1 MQCLLIEKRREEEEE
16 MASLSSCWCWL
27 KRVRPLSSL
36 LYNDSMIYLGH
47 YSSLLV
53 LPFLFPFLLFFVLLH
68 PIRREKV
75 AFFFSSSSSSSS
87 LLLSPVGD
95 VNKVLEQECK
105 TWCLVR
111 MLTNE
116 IFFLDSLSTNRVDER
131 KESINRVYNQK
142 HSSFFFFFSF
152 LSRSLALSLSPFSL
166 VLMPIRLT
174 TY

>member
-1 MQCLLIEKRREEEEE
+1 
-16 MASLSSCWCWL
+16 
-27 KRVRPLSSL
+27 
-36 LYNDSMIYLGH
+36 MIYLGH

-53 LPFLFPFLLFFVLLH
+53 LPFFFPLLLLRLRY

-75 AFFFSSSSSSSS
+75 SFFFLL

-116 IFFLDSLSTNRVDER
+116 IFFLNSLSTNRVDER
-131 KESINRVYNQK
+131 KESINRVYNKKQ
-142 HSSFFFFFSF
+142 S
-152 LSRSLALSLSPFSL
+152 
-166 VLMPIRLT
+166 
-174 TY
+174 